1 MRRES
6 VKEQNK
12 NPKHPN
18 QFPLG
23 LVGRSIFK
31 QIKNH
36 ENITACGKTCGQNF
50 ISEDE
55 YENTAAL

>member
-6 VKEQNK
+6 VEEPIK
-12 NPKHPN
+12 NSKHLN
-18 QFPLG
+18 HYVFR
-23 LVGRSIFK
+23 LVGCSIFK

-55 YENTAAL
+55 YENTVAL